1 MLLLWQLDAACWLLL
16 RLQQLRR
23 DEWLQLK
30 VHTQMPRAIARGIC
44 CLDAAAEMP
53 NVYVVDTAAIPR
65 NTVDYIHLGPEGQL
79 QLGKSLGD
87 AFLRVAKK

>member
-1 MLLLWQLDAACWLLL
+1 MSNRTCNGARNAGEPPGGTTTGAPWAAD
-16 RLQQLRR
+16 RR
-23 DEWLQLK
+23 
-30 VHTQMPRAIARGIC
+30 
-44 CLDAAAEMP
+44 AAAEMP

-65 NTVDYIHLGPEGQL
+65 NAVDYIHLGPEGQL